1 MYLRD
6 IFILKFSLFETKKN
20 QYRYESVFKTKFIK
34 ISLGREASN
43 DLQDFKTLRVLAH
56 KSFFH

>member
-20 QYRYESVFKTKFIK
+20 QYRYESVFKAKFIK

-43 DLQDFKTLRVLAH
+43 DLQDFKTLRVLPH